1 MLPSANHQPTVR
13 SKSRAFTLLELVI
26 VLLVMVGMLAVVWP
40 SLQRPLQRTSLDE
53 AAQMVRD
60 AIDEC
65 RYQAGLHGKIQFVQL
80 QQGSS
85 QLRSGSFD
93 SFLNSGAEDSA
104 NLPTALSDSSSP
116 LQVDTSNANRANS
129 AQSSGLGAGP
139 STAPRLQAA
148 QLQAVRT
155 WQLPQSVVISNV
167 DWTLE
172 SIMPSRRGEQSQF
185 DSEEYETDRE
195 PLADLVVDPT
205 TSPNEFDPA
214 NSRQW
219 WLPLTAEGRG
229 RDAAIEL
236 FDASIDQ
243 RLYVTYSAATGA
255 LEISR

>member
-1 MLPSANHQPTVR
+1 MLPSVNR
-13 SKSRAFTLLELVI
+13 SLLPKSRAFTLLELVI

-40 SLQRPLQRTSLDE
+40 NLQRPLQRTSLDE

-60 AIDEC
+60 AIDES
-65 RYQAGLHGKIQFVQL
+65 RYQAALHGTVQFVQL

-93 SFLNSGAEDSA
+93 SFLNSDSDLSG
-104 NLPTALSDSSSP
+104 NLPIALSDRSSSP
-116 LQVDTSNANRANS
+116 QVASSSSPQANPAGSSRLDTESSTAVR
-129 AQSSGLGAGP
+129 AQSI
-139 STAPRLQAA
+139 
-148 QLQAVRT
+148 RT
-155 WQLPQSVVISNV
+155 WQLPSPVVIFNV

-172 SIMPSRRGEQSQF
+172 SVMPSGADDQSQF
-185 DSEEYETDRE
+185 DSEEYETE
-195 PLADLVVDPT
+195 PEFSADTLGDSI
-205 TSPNEFDPA
+205 TSANEFDPA

-219 WLPLTAEGRG
+219 WLPLTAGGRG
-229 RDAAIEL
+229 RDATIEL